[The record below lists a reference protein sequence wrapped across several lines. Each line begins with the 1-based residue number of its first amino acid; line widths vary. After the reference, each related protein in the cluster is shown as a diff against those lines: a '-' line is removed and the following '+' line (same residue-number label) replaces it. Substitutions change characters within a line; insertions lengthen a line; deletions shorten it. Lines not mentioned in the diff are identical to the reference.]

1 MSLCLYLE
9 GCSVAGAYLAV
20 PCGAHMCPLPRTCQP
35 ILISPVTPPPPQ
47 RLVWMPST
55 LEQWGGERGRWVR
68 RGGRGQTGCN
78 LELSYCFN
86 KRLKVQQ
93 RCSNSYQQPL
103 THSVFLLDAASPP
116 QEALC
121 FHSASQLYSVCAAY

>member
-1 MSLCLYLE
+1 MFVPGGVFSSRSLSGSAMWCPH
-9 GCSVAGAYLAV
+9 V
-20 PCGAHMCPLPRTCQP
+20 PSPTYMPAHSHLSCNP
-35 ILISPVTPPPPQ
+35 SPPQ